1 MIKFWEESL
10 DSTIQNLMDPHP
22 LGKFDKRYK
31 KSSKKSKLTM
41 IRQNYQLIPS
51 RNVVDQRFLKSDWT
65 ESTTGK
71 IYPIKAVSSLRYR
84 LTLSS
89 RGVDD
94 QRILQPDWF
103 KVF

>member
-41 IRQNYQLIPS
+41 IRQSYHLIDS
-51 RNVVDQRFLKSDWT
+51 FQKCC
-65 ESTTGK
+65 
-71 IYPIKAVSSLRYR
+71 
-84 LTLSS
+84 
-89 RGVDD
+89 
-94 QRILQPDWF
+94 
-103 KVF
+103 